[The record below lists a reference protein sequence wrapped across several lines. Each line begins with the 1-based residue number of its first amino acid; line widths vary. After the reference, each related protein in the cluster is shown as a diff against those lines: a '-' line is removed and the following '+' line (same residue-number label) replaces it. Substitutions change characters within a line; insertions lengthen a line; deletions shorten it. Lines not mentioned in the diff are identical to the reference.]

1 MGAIAVLLAD
11 WRPVP
16 HQVVA
21 AGTVGVAFLAA
32 ALLFA
37 HRHSDGAFSLLFGG
51 GAAAFA
57 ALATSSAVDG
67 DPQGIAIHGSSVL
80 AAAVGAVVVSGVLV
94 VAQRTVSP
102 YLPFTP
108 MLVVGVAA
116 LMALG
121 VLLLQSG
128 SGMSVQRTAAA
139 AAAARAANVARWKEA
154 VVVVHLGMAANL
166 LIVSAMIWWARRQ
179 APHVRAFQGVLE
191 AWGLI
196 SALGFTIVVASI
208 DQWISAGITPFLI
221 GCVLVG
227 SLFLLR
233 PQRAALL
240 YGCAFLVY
248 AWAMGLTQGD
258 DARLLSNRVDGLIA
272 AVLGFMV
279 SLMIWRKHVLK
290 ETLVSELQVTRMA
303 LQERSTKLQSMA
315 VRDTLT
321 GLWNRAEIMR
331 LAQRELTRAQRHGGE
346 TCFIMVDLDSF
357 KLINDRWGHATGD
370 RVLAAVASLL
380 LEELRATD
388 EVGRLAGEEF
398 AVLLPSTGLHGA
410 VRVANRLRQAVEAQT
425 VEVDGVE
432 IHCTVSG
439 GVATMAAGLS
449 GLDALMKC
457 ADQALYAAKAAG
469 RNRIESAAPA

>member
-1 MGAIAVLLAD
+1 MVQSASNWRGVFAHNERIAIL
-11 WRPVP
+11 
-16 HQVVA
+16 
-21 AGTVGVAFLAA
+21 
-32 ALLFA
+32 ALLENLRRLWWLA
-37 HRHSDGAFSLLFGG
+37 CLLVP
-51 GAAAFA
+51 
-57 ALATSSAVDG
+57 L
-67 DPQGIAIHGSSVL
+67 SVL
-80 AAAVGAVVVSGVLV
+80 HV
-94 VAQRTVSP
+94 TVSWVDAP
-102 YLPFTP
+102 RHAARSMGLT
-108 MLVVGVAA
+108 VAPDGRLDTQA
-116 LMALG
+116 D
-121 VLLLQSG
+121 G
-128 SGMSVQRTAAA
+128 SAAA
-139 AAAARAANVARWKEA
+139 AITAHALTVARWKEA

-166 LIVSAMIWWARRQ
+166 LIVSALIWWARRQ
-179 APHVRAFQGVLE
+179 SPNVRAFQGVLE

-240 YGCAFLVY
+240 YGCAFVAY

-258 DARLLSNRVDGLIA
+258 DVRLLSNRVDGLIA
-272 AVLGFMV
+272 AALGFMV

-290 ETLVSELQVTRMA
+290 ETLVSELQVTRAA
-303 LQERSTKLQSMA
+303 LQERSTELQSMA

-370 RVLAAVASLL
+370 RVLAAVANLL

-398 AVLLPSTGLHGA
+398 AVLLPQTNLEEARLLAERLHLAVSRLRVPLGDAA
-410 VRVANRLRQAVEAQT
+410 VRLTASIGAASQTGRALVPVPQQFERLFGSAE
-425 VEVDGVE
+425 
-432 IHCTVSG
+432 
-439 GVATMAAGLS
+439 
-449 GLDALMKC
+449 
-457 ADQALYAAKAAG
+457 QALASAKSQG
-469 RNRIESAAPA
+469 RDRVVVAPPMASLV